1 MNAKIFGRHVWIAT
15 IELVRL
21 PSFSV
26 STVVFP
32 TLLFMLFGL
41 PNAHSAQT
49 ARIIVASYAAYAV
62 IGVTLF
68 QFGVGI
74 AHARNSTWEQ
84 YVRILAV
91 GAVTRIAA
99 QVVAATLFAA
109 VSVSVLM
116 LAATLFARVHL
127 EIGMVA
133 RLVPQLLLGGIPF
146 ALLGTTIGYW
156 AGSRAALPIANLLY
170 LPLAL
175 GGGFWIPPDQLPRA
189 IAVISPYLPTRNYGE
204 VLWANVLGIPTPIGS
219 WLWLIGYTVV
229 FGATALWGYRR
240 DVTANYG

>member
-1 MNAKIFGRHVWIAT
+1 MMDAKLLGRHVWIAT

-21 PSFSV
+21 PAFSV

-41 PNAHSAQT
+41 PNAHSAAA
-49 ARIIVASYAAYAV
+49 ARVIVASYAGYAV
-62 IGVTLF
+62 IGVALF

-74 AHARNSTWEQ
+74 AQARTSAWEQ

-91 GAVTRIAA
+91 GPVTRIAA
-99 QVVAATLFAA
+99 QVLAAIAFSA
-109 VSVSVLM
+109 VSVGVLM
-116 LAATLFARVHL
+116 LAAVFAHVPIERNMLV
-127 EIGMVA
+127 

-146 ALLGTTIGYW
+146 ALIGTTIGYW
-156 AGSRAALPIANLLY
+156 AGGRAALPIANLLY

-175 GGGFWIPPDQLPRA
+175 GGGFWIPPDELPRA

-204 VLWANVLGIPTPIGS
+204 VLWANALGTPVPIVA

-240 DVTANYG
+240 DATANYG